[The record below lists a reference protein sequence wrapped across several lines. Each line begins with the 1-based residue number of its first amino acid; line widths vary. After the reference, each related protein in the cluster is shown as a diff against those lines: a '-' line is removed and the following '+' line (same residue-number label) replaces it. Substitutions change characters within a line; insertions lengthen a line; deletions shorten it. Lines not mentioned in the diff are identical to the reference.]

1 MNAYKFDVRI
11 GNDGVINLPHLLNL
25 INQDAEVIVV
35 PKDKTSSY
43 TKEKKAYKFVEKWS
57 GFLPNVKNAPSRID
71 FISDKYK

>member
-11 GNDGVINLPHLLNL
+11 GNDGVIKLPHLLNL

-35 PKDKTSSY
+35 LKDKTWSH
-43 TKEKKAYKFVEKWS
+43 TKERKAYKFVEKWS
-57 GFLPNVKNAPSRID
+57 GILSNENNAPSRID